1 MAMDHEDGNSER
13 INSMEAN
20 KAKKKWLQYRK
31 ASLED
36 MNAE

>member
-20 KAKKKWLQYRK
+20 KAKKNGYNIEKHHWK
-31 ASLED
+31 I
-36 MNAE
+36 